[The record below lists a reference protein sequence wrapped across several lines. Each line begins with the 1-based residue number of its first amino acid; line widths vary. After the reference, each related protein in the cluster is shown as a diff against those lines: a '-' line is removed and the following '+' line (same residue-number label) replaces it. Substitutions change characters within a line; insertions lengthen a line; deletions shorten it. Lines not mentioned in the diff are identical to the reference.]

1 MAIKYNSEYG
11 EYYYNRG
18 LCYYNIAIENNNDIK
33 YFKLAIKDLN
43 KAKELG
49 FNNNYIYFLKGS
61 SYLNLGLVKS
71 DNSIEHLNN
80 AISNFD
86 ISIKLDNNKV
96 EAYYKKGLT
105 YMYLALYLNNDIEYF
120 KKSLENFNIAINYNS
135 TFGEYYYNR
144 ASCYYDSALINDNIN
159 TNDLKLAINDYNKAI
174 ELGFNDYKVYYNIGL
189 IYTSLG
195 LLENNKAHFETSL
208 INFNKYIKF
217 DKNNADYEESL
228 ENFDRAIS
236 LNINDVFLYYYIF
249 LSNFNLQNYKEA
261 IENINKFIEE
271 SPNSEI
277 GYCNRGL
284 SYINLAL
291 LKNENYNKYYEM
303 FEKDFNKAIELKPN
317 DEFILSE
324 LGGFYYIFGD
334 YDKCLNQ
341 FNKIIEINKENDLA
355 YYYKGLCYYNL
366 KNYDEAINNYEL
378 SERYCKNYYNK
389 LSIQDKKIEIL
400 VKLEGKENYIFNLYK
415 NIILELYKQ
424 VFKGRA
430 FYTYDLFNVSS
441 SITRNL
447 LYIKNKINIDE
458 NEIIENNK
466 KIINK
471 LVQDNFYNEKY
482 CYEIKNNSLY
492 NYTRVNKDTLISIL
506 NNTLWC
512 SNTKNFN
519 DPVDPFIK
527 KNIYDKSYDYLIDR
541 IKVACLTTHND
552 NTLMWSHYADKHQ
565 GICIEY
571 DITSIFNKENIILRK
586 INYHKKIVNV
596 HIQKKDENK
605 LIIINKNI
613 ISNVLIDNN
622 VINNIIELF
631 AVKSKEWKYEDE
643 YRILFY
649 DKKNKN
655 TNGILI
661 SLPIKSICFGVQTS
675 DEDIELVCNI
685 VKLINEKNIDKNG
698 KKYKRIK
705 LYYAELD
712 DNELFKINIKPYK
725 HKK

>member
-1 MAIKYNSEYG
+1 MNDKEKQLNKIFKEIEKYNDGKHDNKIIKLCDEGLKIDNKNYKLYFHKANSLYQLGIYNNDSDKYLEAISNFNIVLNIFQNNKITYYKRGLCYFYLALNENNNIEYINKAIEDFNNLIIVLKEFEKNIKTKHEIIELNKKYDESYSIRALSYIHLNKYDKALYDFNMAIKYNSEYG

-341 FNKIIEINKENDLA
+341 FNK
-355 YYYKGLCYYNL
+355 
-366 KNYDEAINNYEL
+366 
-378 SERYCKNYYNK
+378 
-389 LSIQDKKIEIL
+389 
-400 VKLEGKENYIFNLYK
+400 
-415 NIILELYKQ
+415 
-424 VFKGRA
+424 
-430 FYTYDLFNVSS
+430 
-441 SITRNL
+441 
-447 LYIKNKINIDE
+447 
-458 NEIIENNK
+458 
-466 KIINK
+466 
-471 LVQDNFYNEKY
+471 
-482 CYEIKNNSLY
+482 
-492 NYTRVNKDTLISIL
+492 
-506 NNTLWC
+506 
-512 SNTKNFN
+512 
-519 DPVDPFIK
+519 
-527 KNIYDKSYDYLIDR
+527 
-541 IKVACLTTHND
+541 
-552 NTLMWSHYADKHQ
+552 
-565 GICIEY
+565 
-571 DITSIFNKENIILRK
+571 
-586 INYHKKIVNV
+586 
-596 HIQKKDENK
+596 
-605 LIIINKNI
+605 
-613 ISNVLIDNN
+613 
-622 VINNIIELF
+622 
-631 AVKSKEWKYEDE
+631 
-643 YRILFY
+643 
-649 DKKNKN
+649 
-655 TNGILI
+655 
-661 SLPIKSICFGVQTS
+661 
-675 DEDIELVCNI
+675 
-685 VKLINEKNIDKNG
+685 
-698 KKYKRIK
+698 
-705 LYYAELD
+705 
-712 DNELFKINIKPYK
+712 
-725 HKK
+725 